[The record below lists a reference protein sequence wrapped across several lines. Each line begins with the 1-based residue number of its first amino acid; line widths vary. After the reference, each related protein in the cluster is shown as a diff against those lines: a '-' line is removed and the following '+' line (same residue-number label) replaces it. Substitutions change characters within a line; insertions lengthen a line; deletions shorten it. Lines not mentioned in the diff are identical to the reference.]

1 MPGNPGSLLD
11 GGVCLRLY
19 QARRLSWTLLLV
31 LPALSLKL
39 SHESEHVYFR
49 YVNGNGEMPRVEKIR
64 QQDERFFF
72 VLLQAQTNGQL
83 AIFLLGRPDM
93 ETETEMMSTDRRR
106 RARK

>member
-19 QARRLSWTLLLV
+19 QARRLSWTLLLA

-83 AIFLLGRPDM
+83 EIFFLAGRRWRWPRQIAVV
-93 ETETEMMSTDRRR
+93 EREN
-106 RARK
+106 